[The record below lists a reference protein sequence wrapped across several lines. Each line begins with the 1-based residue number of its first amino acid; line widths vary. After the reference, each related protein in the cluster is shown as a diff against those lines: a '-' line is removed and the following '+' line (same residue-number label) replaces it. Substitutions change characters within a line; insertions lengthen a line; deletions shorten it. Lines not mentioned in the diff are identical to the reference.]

1 MYFYIIMF
9 DTMQEGPL
17 STANFSYAGDTT
29 GETWKWSILWEYF
42 LKYLRVLEIS
52 YEGGHEC
59 MIGLNCL
66 IEKNSFFPLRNRA
79 RIVKS
84 SRRKEHKFK
93 VKMLLFHGKKV

>member
-59 MIGLNCL
+59 MIGLNC
-66 IEKNSFFPLRNRA
+66 
-79 RIVKS
+79 
-84 SRRKEHKFK
+84 
-93 VKMLLFHGKKV
+93 

>member
-66 IEKNSFFPLRNRA
+66 IEKNSFCSPQ
-79 RIVKS
+79 KS
-84 SRRKEHKFK
+84 SQICQVFQQK
-93 VKMLLFHGKKV
+93 GT